1 MHRNLNFL
9 PDDFSP
15 VANNSQP
22 SQARGSEMFPN
33 DGAVDLA
40 LHLSQQQFTGRAGNP
55 AAQIESFQG
64 WSYVAI
70 NAMCKVG
77 ASAKPTIFDDRIE
90 PEKSSIDDDETLERA
105 ERDFRWW
112 KLLKSPSPW
121 QSGGQ
126 LRWEMIQ
133 QLGVHGMSIVW
144 NVKNGFGKTMWR
156 LSIPM
161 ALITPLSPG
170 SRSNMPYGGIR
181 VHSLQWI
188 NQYMDTP
195 LNQMERYDYIASR
208 EISLQD
214 ITLTAF
220 PHPFL
225 RGDGYSPQTAGRRWI
240 DLVQA
245 AEDAQKEQY
254 RRGPMRKFL
263 MKMPEEACQTT
274 HSADTWQRKMD
285 DRMLDTDT
293 GVIGV
298 SHDFNGQEV
307 TIDPD
312 QMVYI
317 DTINT
322 LGPALMALHG
332 TPKTVV
338 GLSEGQT
345 YGSNAAAM
353 QAFVTNSVQP
363 VLDLIAEEETSTM
376 KREEGHAFEIKYECP
391 TVRDP
396 DVEAREIDQDIQ
408 AKAITK
414 KEYRRKRGYKPFGDE
429 RDDQIVGEGAGG
441 PGSPG
446 TQNAGMGMGGKQG
459 ASGIGGAGSPS
470 AGNGTASLPS
480 GVPSPQHEGD
490 QGLAGLEPSDG
501 SVRNPNFGEAR
512 SMGADDDKSSGV
524 EAGFGIKMKAAE
536 QHEAG
541 EFAVPNQSTL
551 MPQLPSFINPDDAQK
566 KSLGYSAAGSFDRP
580 VIAFDIDGALVDEDS
595 GCPCCFAGEH
605 DHHEEVKPREDM
617 ADLVRLLSES
627 GCVIVLCTHAAED
640 QMKSVRGWLGKNNIP
655 WDGINEN
662 PYYGDN
668 GGSDRMFDVLV
679 DDRVAAA
686 RNSEGVLYNTIL
698 DHVSPVHGERIKE
711 GIEERARVSQYGKI
725 VVPLGGRFAEKLR
738 EIQTTIDTN
747 DLDGAGVV
755 RDLELKILM
764 GMVDANRSDVARIM
778 GIMNVVPFKLDGTIS
793 VKDSMDH
800 GISRIVA
807 NIRSEDIESMHEVAK
822 RSFPHME
829 REDVYSPH
837 ITLAYVR
844 SDQAEK
850 YMELEVPNAG
860 AKVDKMVYKQDG
872 EDNLVIPLKRN

>member
-15 VANNSQP
+15 VANGTQSN
-22 SQARGSEMFPN
+22 QARGSEMFPN

-70 NAMCKVG
+70 NAMCKVA

-105 ERDFRWW
+105 DRDFRWW
-112 KLLKSPSPW
+112 KMLKSPNPW

-126 LRWEMIQ
+126 LRWEIVQ

-195 LNQMERYDYIASR
+195 LNQMERYDYIASK

-376 KREEGHAFEIKYECP
+376 KREEGHAFEIKYDCP

-429 RDDQIVGEGAGG
+429 RDDQIVGEGPGG
-441 PGSPG
+441 PASPG

-459 ASGIGGAGSPS
+459 DSGIGGANPSGSGS
-470 AGNGTASLPS
+470 GAAEIPS
-480 GVPSPQHEGD
+480 GVSNPQHEGD
-490 QGLAGLEPSDG
+490 QGSPGLEPPEG
-501 SVRNPNFGEAR
+501 SARNPNFGVEMK
-512 SMGADDDKSSGV
+512 SADQQDADKFDLP
-524 EAGFGIKMKAAE
+524 EMA
-536 QHEAG
+536 
-541 EFAVPNQSTL
+541 TL
-551 MPQLPSFINPDDAQK
+551 MPQLPSFINPDDSQK
-566 KSLGYSAAGSFDRP
+566 KSLGYGQSGSFDRP
-580 VIAFDIDGALVDEDS
+580 VIAFDIDGALVDDES
-595 GCPCCFAGEH
+595 GCPCCFDGDH
-605 DHHEEVKPREDM
+605 DHHDHSEVKPREDM
-617 ADLVRLLSES
+617 VDLVRLLSES
-627 GCVIVLCTHAAED
+627 GCVIVLCTHAGED

-662 PYYGDN
+662 PYYGVE
-668 GGSDRMFDVLV
+668 GGSKQMFDVMI
-679 DDRVAAA
+679 DDRVASA
-686 RNSEGVLYNTIL
+686 RNSDGILYQTIL
-698 DHVSPVHGERIKE
+698 DNVSPGHGERIKE
-711 GIEERARVSQYGKI
+711 TVEEQVRLSRYGKI

-738 EIQTTIDTN
+738 EIQTSIDTN
-747 DLDGAGVV
+747 DLDGEGVV

-807 NIRSEDIESMHEVAK
+807 NIRSEDIEAMHEVAK

-844 SDQAEK
+844 SDQADK
-850 YMELEVPNAG
+850 YTELQSPNAG
-860 AKVDKMVYKQDG
+860 AKVDKLVYKQDG
-872 EDNLVIPLKRN
+872 EDNLIVPLKRN